1 MDRMPSEE
9 QFVCVNIR
17 DFLNPEETGGI
28 GEDDL
33 EKILSDFSSPKNSDV
48 ESFLKK
54 NAIEF
59 TKKNQ
64 SVTYLVFSLEDMCLV
79 GYFSITM
86 KPVTVNA
93 EGMSNS
99 VKRKLSRLSNLDQ
112 STGSYTVAAYLIAQL
127 GRNYSEEVRY
137 PITGKMLMN
146 FAINTLNEIQRQLG
160 GLMVYLE
167 CEEKEPLIRFYQ
179 EQNGF
184 RLFGERMTDEEKE
197 GQSHKLLQLLN
208 FL

>member
-1 MDRMPSEE
+1 MDRIRAEE
-9 QFVCVNIR
+9 QFICFNIR
-17 DFLNPEETGGI
+17 DYLNPEESGGI
-28 GEDDL
+28 GENDL
-33 EKILSDFSSPKNSDV
+33 KKILSDFSSPKNADV

-54 NAIEF
+54 NAVEF

-64 SVTYLVFSLEDMCLV
+64 SVTYLFFSLEDMCLV

-86 KPVTVNA
+86 KPVTVNVA
-93 EGMSNS
+93 GMSNS
-99 VKRKLSRLSNLDQ
+99 VKRKLSRLSHFDQ
-112 STGSYTVAAYLIAQL
+112 NTDSYTVSSYLIAQL
-127 GRNYSEEVRY
+127 GRNYSEEVKY

-146 FAINTLNEIQRQLG
+146 FAIDTLHEIQRQLG

-167 CEEKEPLIRFYQ
+167 CEEKEPLLKFYQ

-184 RLFGERMTDEEKE
+184 RLFGERVIEEDKIGE
-197 GQSHKLLQLLN
+197 GHKLLQLLN

>member
-1 MDRMPSEE
+1 MSRVQSEE
-9 QFVCVNIR
+9 QFICFNIR
-17 DFLNPEETGGI
+17 DYLNSEESGGI
-28 GEDDL
+28 GENDL

-54 NAIEF
+54 NAVEF

-86 KPVTVNA
+86 KPVTVNVT
-93 EGMSNS
+93 GMSNS
-99 VKRKLSRLSNLDQ
+99 VKRKLSRLSRFDQ
-112 STGSYTVAAYLIAQL
+112 STDSYTVSAYLIAQL
-127 GRNYSEEVRY
+127 GRNYSDEVKY
-137 PITGKMLMN
+137 PITGKMLMD
-146 FAINTLNEIQRQLG
+146 FAVDTLHEIQRQLG

-167 CEEKEPLIRFYQ
+167 CEEKEPLLKFYQ

-184 RLFGERMTDEEKE
+184 RLFGERITEKDKSE
-197 GQSHKLLQLLN
+197 AKRS
-208 FL
+208 

>member
-1 MDRMPSEE
+1 MDRKPSDER
-9 QFVCVNIR
+9 FVCFNIR
-17 DFLNPEETGGI
+17 DYLNPEESGGI
-28 GEDDL
+28 GENDL
-33 EKILSDFSSPKNSDV
+33 EKILFDFSSPKNSDV
-48 ESFLKK
+48 ESFLKR
-54 NAIEF
+54 NAVEF

-86 KPVTVNA
+86 KPVVVNV

-99 VKRKLSRLSNLDQ
+99 VKRKLSRLSRFDQ
-112 STGSYTVAAYLIAQL
+112 NTDSYTVSAYLIAQL
-127 GRNYSEEVRY
+127 GRNYSEEIKY

-146 FAINTLNEIQRQLG
+146 FAIDTLHEIQRQLG
-160 GLMVYLE
+160 GVMVYLE

-184 RLFGERMTDEEKE
+184 RPFGIRITDGEKNGE
-197 GQSHKLLQLLN
+197 SHKLLQLLN

>member
-1 MDRMPSEE
+1 MDRMPSVE

-64 SVTYLVFSLEDMCLV
+64 SVTYLVFFLEDMCLV

-86 KPVTVNA
+86 KSVTVNA

-112 STGSYTVAAYLIAQL
+112 STGSYIVAAYLIAQL
-127 GRNYSEEVRY
+127 GRNYNEEVKY
-137 PITGKMLMN
+137 PITGN
-146 FAINTLNEIQRQLG
+146 SPN
-160 GLMVYLE
+160 
-167 CEEKEPLIRFYQ
+167 P
-179 EQNGF
+179 
-184 RLFGERMTDEEKE
+184 
-197 GQSHKLLQLLN
+197 LLQVTSEPEKRRIIKTLKATEGYVL
-208 FL
+208 FACIAMGLVHWIHPWIMH

>member
-1 MDRMPSEE
+1 MNRIPLEE
-9 QFVCVNIR
+9 QFICFNIR
-17 DFLNPEETGGI
+17 DYLNPEESGGI
-28 GEDDL
+28 GESDL

-54 NAIEF
+54 NAVEF

-64 SVTYLVFSLEDMCLV
+64 SVTYLVFSLRDMCLA

-86 KPVTVNA
+86 KPVTVKVA
-93 EGMSNS
+93 GMSNS
-99 VKRKLSRLSNLDQ
+99 VKRKLSRLSHFDQ
-112 STGSYTVAAYLIAQL
+112 KTDSYTISSYLIAQL
-127 GRNYSEEVRY
+127 GRNYSEEVKY

-146 FAINTLNEIQRQLG
+146 FAIDTLHEIQRQLG

-167 CEEKEPLIRFYQ
+167 CEEKEPLLKFYQ

-184 RLFGERMTDEEKE
+184 RLFGQRVTEEDRAGE
-197 GQSHKLLQLLN
+197 SHKLLQLLN

>member
-1 MDRMPSEE
+1 MSRVQSEE
-9 QFVCVNIR
+9 QFICFNIR
-17 DFLNPEETGGI
+17 DYLNSEESGGI
-28 GEDDL
+28 GENDL

-54 NAIEF
+54 NAVEF

-86 KPVTVNA
+86 KPVTVNVT
-93 EGMSNS
+93 GMSNS
-99 VKRKLSRLSNLDQ
+99 VKRKLSRLSRFDQ
-112 STGSYTVAAYLIAQL
+112 STDSYTVSAYLIAQL
-127 GRNYSEEVRY
+127 GRNYSDEVKY
-137 PITGKMLMN
+137 PITGKMLMD
-146 FAINTLNEIQRQLG
+146 FAVDTLHEIQRQLG

-167 CEEKEPLIRFYQ
+167 CEEKEPLLKFYQ

-184 RLFGERMTDEEKE
+184 RLFGERITEKDEI
-197 GQSHKLLQLLN
+197 GNNHKLLQLVN

>member
-1 MDRMPSEE
+1 MDRKPSEE
-9 QFVCVNIR
+9 QFICVNIR

-28 GEDDL
+28 GENDL

-48 ESFLKK
+48 ESFLKR

-64 SVTYLVFSLEDMCLV
+64 SVTYLVFSLEDMCLA

-86 KPVTVNA
+86 KPVTVGA
-93 EGMSNS
+93 DGMSNS
-99 VKRKLSRLSNLDQ
+99 VKRKLSRLSRLDQ
-112 STGSYTVAAYLIAQL
+112 STGSYTVSAYLIAQL

-146 FAINTLNEIQRQLG
+146 FAINTLSEIQRQLG

-167 CEEKEPLIRFYQ
+167 CEEKEPLLRFYQ

-184 RLFGERMTDEEKE
+184 RLFGERMIESEQDRETY
-197 GQSHKLLQLLN
+197 KLLQLLN

>member
-1 MDRMPSEE
+1 MDRRPSEV
-9 QFVCVNIR
+9 QFVCFNIR
-17 DFLNPEETGGI
+17 DYLNPEESGGI
-28 GEDDL
+28 GENDL
-33 EKILSDFSSPKNSDV
+33 EEILSDFSSPKNSDV
-48 ESFLKK
+48 ESFLKR
-54 NAIEF
+54 NAVEF

-86 KPVTVNA
+86 KPVTVSAKN
-93 EGMSNS
+93 MSNS
-99 VKRKLSRLSNLDQ
+99 VKRKLSRLSRFDQ
-112 STGSYTVAAYLIAQL
+112 DTDSYTVSAYLIAQL
-127 GRNYSEEVRY
+127 GRNYSKEVKY

-146 FAINTLNEIQRQLG
+146 FAVDTLHEIQRQLG

-167 CEEKEPLIRFYQ
+167 CEEKEPLLKFYQ

-184 RLFGERMTDEEKE
+184 RLFGERVTDEEAE
-197 GQSHKLLQLLN
+197 GKGHKLLQLLN

>member
-1 MDRMPSEE
+1 MDRRPSEK
-9 QFVCVNIR
+9 QFVCFNIR
-17 DFLNPEETGGI
+17 DFLNPEESGGI
-28 GEDDL
+28 GENDL
-33 EKILSDFSSPKNSDV
+33 EKILSDFSSPKNLDV
-48 ESFLKK
+48 ESFLRK
-54 NAIEF
+54 NAVEF

-93 EGMSNS
+93 GGMSNS
-99 VKRKLSRLSNLDQ
+99 VKRKLSRLSHFDQ
-112 STGSYTVAAYLIAQL
+112 STDSYTVSAYLIAQL
-127 GRNYSEEVRY
+127 GRNYSEGVKY

-146 FAINTLNEIQRQLG
+146 FAIDTLHEIQRQLG

-167 CEEKEPLIRFYQ
+167 CEEKEQLLRFYQ
-179 EQNGF
+179 EMNGF
-184 RLFGERMTDEEKE
+184 RLFGERVIDGESE
-197 GQSHKLLQLLN
+197 GERHKLLQLLN

>member
-1 MDRMPSEE
+1 MSRVQSEE
-9 QFVCVNIR
+9 QFICFNIR
-17 DFLNPEETGGI
+17 DYLNSEESGGI
-28 GEDDL
+28 GENDL

-54 NAIEF
+54 NAVEF

-86 KPVTVNA
+86 KPVTVNVT
-93 EGMSNS
+93 GMSNS
-99 VKRKLSRLSNLDQ
+99 VKRKLSRLSRFDQ
-112 STGSYTVAAYLIAQL
+112 STDSYTVSAYLIAQL
-127 GRNYSEEVRY
+127 GRNYSDEVKY
-137 PITGKMLMN
+137 PITGKMLMD
-146 FAINTLNEIQRQLG
+146 FAVDTLHEIQRQLG

-167 CEEKEPLIRFYQ
+167 CEEKKPLLKFYQ

-184 RLFGERMTDEEKE
+184 RLFGERITEKDEI
-197 GQSHKLLQLLN
+197 GNNHKLLQLLN

>member
-28 GEDDL
+28 GENDL
-33 EKILSDFSSPKNSDV
+33 EKILSDFSNPKNSDV
-48 ESFLKK
+48 EFFLKK

-64 SVTYLVFSLEDMCLV
+64 SVTYLVFFLEDMCLV

-86 KPVTVNA
+86 KSVTVNA

-112 STGSYTVAAYLIAQL
+112 STGSYIVAAYLIAQL
-127 GRNYSEEVRY
+127 GRNYNEEVKY
-137 PITGKMLMN
+137 PITGN
-146 FAINTLNEIQRQLG
+146 SPN
-160 GLMVYLE
+160 
-167 CEEKEPLIRFYQ
+167 P
-179 EQNGF
+179 
-184 RLFGERMTDEEKE
+184 
-197 GQSHKLLQLLN
+197 LLQVTSEPEKRRIIKTLKATEGYVL
-208 FL
+208 FACIAMGLVQMLCLKYEGKIWVSGYRYLRTPSR